1 MNAANF
7 TSRPKVSF
15 FHALFPQ
22 AVLRHE
28 YWNGFLGAVDEEN
41 VEPQNEGEVVA
52 KARYRSVSGSGLRSI
67 FSSGGSLRLL
77 ITASTSTR

>member
-41 VEPQNEGEVVA
+41 VEPQNEGEVVGESEIQVGQ
-52 KARYRSVSGSGLRSI
+52 RIGVEEY
-67 FSSGGSLRLL
+67 FLL
-77 ITASTSTR
+77 GRKFEVVDYGKYFH